1 MTTLDLKL
9 DENQLRII
17 LDLVDDEVH
26 ILNEKVDKAVKDSH
40 CSYDLLDHL
49 TRTRNGL
56 YYLSKLLKRKL
67 DEHK

>member
-17 LDLVDDEVH
+17 LDLVDQEVEL
-26 ILNEKVDKAVKDSH
+26 LNEKVEKAVKDSH
-40 CSYDLLDHL
+40 CSYDMLDNL

-67 DEHK
+67 NEHN